1 MKAILLANGSAPKKS
16 LINKL
21 KLIGYNKLICA
32 DGGANTAYKLNLIPD
47 FIIGDLDSISDA
59 VLNFYNEKIKI
70 QKIKRQND
78 TDVEKALKYLIGK
91 KFERVILL
99 GGTGNRLDHT
109 FCNLGIVLKYFDKID
124 VDLIHEN
131 SLLTAFNGK
140 IKFEAEIGETISV
153 YGFDNKTKFV
163 SDGLKY
169 PLKNISLKF
178 GERESTSNE
187 VAKKTVSINCKGG
200 KAFLIRDVKTS
211 FKYDFI

>member
-1 MKAILLANGSAPKKS
+1 MKAILLANGSAPRKS

-21 KLIGYNKLICA
+21 KSIGYNKLVCA
-32 DGGANTAYKLNLIPD
+32 DGGANTAHKLKLVPD
-47 FIIGDLDSISDA
+47 LIIGDLDSISNS
-59 VLNFYNEKIKI
+59 VLNYYNKDIKI

-78 TDVEKALKYLIGK
+78 TDVEKALKYLISK
-91 KFERVILL
+91 KFERVVLL

-131 SLLTAFNGK
+131 SLLTAFKGK

-187 VAKKTVSINCKGG
+187 AAKKTVSINSRGG